1 MPRKKFRRLPDGF
14 GRIIHFGKRNLRNPY
29 TARKRV
35 GSTPEGKPV
44 YKTIGS
50 FPTYAEAFEAL
61 VKYHDIEIP
70 PESGISFA
78 ELYERFTA
86 EILPLPVRGRPL
98 AQSSIAGYGYSFRA
112 VPALHSRPFVEITAA
127 ELQNALENAGGSA
140 SKQTKIKLLYS
151 RLYQFADYLGITDRN
166 LSAFVRITTTDHPK
180 RNPFTP
186 DEVLRIWALP
196 RSRWRDA
203 TLVLLYTG
211 MRDGELFTVHDI
223 VKNFFRAGEKTDAGI
238 DRVIPL
244 HPAIEDLVP
253 DLFPL
258 SGDINLLQ
266 HWFRRNLPGHVPY
279 DCRRTFV
286 TRASECGIIPT
297 AARQI
302 VGHSSG
308 DVHVSVYTK
317 HSPEYLLEEIKKL
330 KYF

>member
-1 MPRKKFRRLPDGF
+1 MAARKFKRLPDGF
-14 GRIIHFGKRNLRNPY
+14 GRIIHYSTRRLRCPY
-29 TARKRV
+29 VARKRF
-35 GSTPEGKPV
+35 GSDPAGKPV

-50 FPTYAEAFEAL
+50 FATYRDAFDAL
-61 VKYHDIEIP
+61 VRWHDVEMP
-70 PESGISFA
+70 PEADVTFE
-78 ELYERFTA
+78 ELYKRFA
-86 EILPLPVRGRPL
+86 SEVLPLPVRGRPL
-98 AQSSIAGYGYSFRA
+98 APGSIAGYGYSFRA
-112 VPALHSRPFVEITAA
+112 VPALHSRPFVELTAQD
-127 ELQNALENAGGSA
+127 LQTALENAGGSA

-166 LSAFVRITTTDHPK
+166 LSSFVRITTSDHPK

-186 DEVLRIWALP
+186 DEILRIWAMP

-211 MRDGELFTVHDI
+211 MRDGELFTVHEI
-223 VKNFFRAGEKTDAGI
+223 EKNFFRAGEKTDAGI
-238 DRVIPL
+238 DRTIPL
-244 HPAIEDLVP
+244 HPAIEDLFP
-253 DLFPL
+253 EIFPL

-286 TRASECGIIPT
+286 TRASECGINPT